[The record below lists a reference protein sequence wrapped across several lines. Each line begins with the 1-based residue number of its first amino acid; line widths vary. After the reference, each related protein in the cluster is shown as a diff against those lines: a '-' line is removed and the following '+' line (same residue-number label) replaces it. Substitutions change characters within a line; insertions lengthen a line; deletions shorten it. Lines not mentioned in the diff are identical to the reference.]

1 MGSFPTTC
9 FKSLSV
15 HTLFSKSKAS
25 LTRENTKTRLSLL
38 LCKDVF
44 WASICSAS
52 ILNLSCHA
60 AWKHPFSAPTGL
72 QVFTKARPQ
81 LKSKGNSMYWPVAVD
96 VLAYSPGLASTSTHA
111 ALRASLLSLCRWRLV
126 CSPWIPFSLG
136 RKIFA
141 EFWMVRTQSC
151 LCTFH
156 MWI

>member
-1 MGSFPTTC
+1 MGSFLTTC

-38 LCKDVF
+38 LCKDIF

-52 ILNLSCHA
+52 VLNLSCHT

-72 QVFTKARPQ
+72 QVFTKAWPQ
-81 LKSKGNSMYWPVAVD
+81 LKSKGNIKYWPVAVD
-96 VLAYSPGLASTSTHA
+96 VLAYFPGLASTHA
-111 ALRASLLSLCRWRLV
+111 VLRASLLSRSRWRLV
-126 CSPWIPFSLG
+126 CSPQIPFSLG

-151 LCTFH
+151 FCTFH
-156 MWI
+156 VWI